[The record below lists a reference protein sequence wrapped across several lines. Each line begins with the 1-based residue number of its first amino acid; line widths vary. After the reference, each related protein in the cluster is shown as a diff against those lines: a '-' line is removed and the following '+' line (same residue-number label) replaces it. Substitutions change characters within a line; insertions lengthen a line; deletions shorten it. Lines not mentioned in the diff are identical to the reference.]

1 MEIVR
6 DAYIKRNKQ
15 DMIPTRLQ
23 EAGCTEDRVPGF
35 IVGKPGNRY
44 RILYVVASILSE
56 ERKAGLCSQPPACV
70 CVCVFFFL
78 IRFKTF
84 I

>member
-23 EAGCTEDRVPGF
+23 EAGCTEDEFQV
-35 IVGKPGNRY
+35 
-44 RILYVVASILSE
+44 LLSE
-56 ERKAGLCSQPPACV
+56 NLETAIEYYML
-70 CVCVFFFL
+70 
-78 IRFKTF
+78 
-84 I
+84 